1 VFPVSRLGA
10 DDMGLLRGLRL
21 LGSGEGVQEEIHA
34 IVSAVGATTA
44 GAAGDGSR
52 PGLRGRRGR

>member
-21 LGSGEGVQEEIHA
+21 LGSSEGVQEEIHA
-34 IVSAVGATTA
+34 IVSAA
-44 GAAGDGSR
+44 GGTIRWCSR
-52 PGLRGRRGR
+52 